1 MCPADKPALRAWVVW
16 RLGIAQLINWG
27 TSFYLLGAFGEA
39 MARDLGFSGQQVSAG
54 LSVAM
59 VVMGL
64 VSPLSGGLIERFG
77 GRRILRAGTLINASS
92 CAALA
97 CAPLSLPGFYGLWAL
112 LGVGMRLSL
121 YDALFAAM
129 AGLDGERARPV
140 MVRITLLGGLASA
153 VFWPLGHELQER
165 WGWQGGLWVYV
176 GFMLVSL
183 ALVGALPTRPHA
195 AAIRPQGQVE
205 EDDISTPW
213 SRQCLYG
220 LGVTLTGVLSAG
232 LAAQLPALL
241 GGMGVP
247 VGLVALWGIGQTCA
261 RLTQS
266 LFGRR
271 TPALSL
277 NLWVGIAL
285 PLCFALGLVAQGRTA
300 LACLFVFGYGAL
312 NGLATLLRASLPF
325 ELFDHRQYARLQ
337 GRLVAPGFILAAFAP
352 WCFAAVR
359 DHSGDRAVL
368 GLALSIGVV
377 SLLTALL
384 LGHIVRT
391 QGLGHGQPQQQES
404 RRSNGGQGQEGGA
417 VTGGFDHPAR
427 EPVAQRS
434 AQPEDR

>member
-1 MCPADKPALRAWVVW
+1 MSPADKPALGAWVVW

-27 TSFYLLGAFGEA
+27 TSFYVLGAFGEA
-39 MARDLGFSGQQVSAG
+39 MARDLGLSGQQVFAG

-64 VSPLSGGLIERFG
+64 VSPLSGGLIERYG
-77 GRRILRAGTLINASS
+77 GRRVLRAGTLINAFS

-97 CAPLSLPGFYGLWAL
+97 CAPLSLAGFYALWAL

-129 AGLDGERARPV
+129 AGLDGERARPA

-165 WGWQGGLWVYV
+165 LGWQGGLWVYV
-176 GFMLVSL
+176 GFMLVSVS
-183 ALVGALPTRPHA
+183 LVGALPNRQHA
-195 AAIRPQGQVE
+195 VAIELHAQVE
-205 EDDISTPW
+205 QGDIAAPW
-213 SRQCLYG
+213 SRQWLYG
-220 LGVTLTGVLSAG
+220 LGVTLTGVLFAG

-241 GGMGVP
+241 AGMGVP

-261 RLTQS
+261 RLAQS
-266 LFGRR
+266 LFGRE
-271 TPALSL
+271 TPALLL
-277 NLWVGIAL
+277 NLWVGIGL
-285 PLCFALGLVAQGRTA
+285 PLCFALGLAAQGRTA

-325 ELFDHRQYARLQ
+325 ELFHHRQYARLQ

-352 WCFAAVR
+352 WGFAAVR

-384 LGHIVRT
+384 LRHIVPI
-391 QGLGHGQPQQQES
+391 QGFGHSQPQQQKGGGSNS
-404 RRSNGGQGQEGGA
+404 RQGQEGGA
-417 VTGGFDHPAR
+417 VAGGFDHPAR
-427 EPVAQRS
+427 KPVAQRS
-434 AQPEDR
+434 AQPEHR